1 MSPIWVLVVAMIALG
16 AILLALA
23 LRRTHDE
30 MSPAIQAFA
39 EFRAAL
45 TPAVA
50 RLKRDTRDARERVG
64 REGIPRSQ
72 G

>member
-1 MSPIWVLVVAMIALG
+1 MSPLWVLVVALIALG
-16 AILLALA
+16 AIVLALA
-23 LRRTHDE
+23 FRRTHDE

-50 RLKRDTRDARERVG
+50 RLKRDTRDARESVARG
-64 REGIPRSQ
+64 GTSQSQ

>member
-1 MSPIWVLVVAMIALG
+1 MSPLWVLVVGLIALG
-16 AILLALA
+16 AILLAVA

-39 EFRAAL
+39 DFRAAL

-50 RLKRDTRDARERVG
+50 RLKRETRDARERVG
-64 REGIPRSQ
+64 RGSAPRSRD
-72 G
+72 